1 MDRFTAT
8 IDGWTSWGRV
18 FQSIEAF
25 EPLIRHILSQHALP
39 IAEIEHCTPGTNAV
53 FKVGDLVV
61 KIFAPKESG
70 FETESD
76 YQTELFGIARS
87 NRMGVSALQ
96 PWPAAGWRTN
106 MSFRIWSWS
115 ISQENPLIGGT
126 AA

>member
-53 FKVGDLVV
+53 FKVEMCIRDSLHCLSPAPLV
-61 KIFAPKESG
+61 
-70 FETESD
+70 
-76 YQTELFGIARS
+76 
-87 NRMGVSALQ
+87 
-96 PWPAAGWRTN
+96 
-106 MSFRIWSWS
+106 
-115 ISQENPLIGGT
+115 SQVFLH
-126 AA
+126 

>member
-1 MDRFTAT
+1 M
-8 IDGWTSWGRV
+8 
-18 FQSIEAF
+18 
-25 EPLIRHILSQHALP
+25 
-39 IAEIEHCTPGTNAV
+39 

-76 YQTELFGIARS
+76 YQTELFGIARA

-115 ISQENPLIGGT
+115 ISQENSLIGGT

>member
-1 MDRFTAT
+1 
-8 IDGWTSWGRV
+8 
-18 FQSIEAF
+18 
-25 EPLIRHILSQHALP
+25 
-39 IAEIEHCTPGTNAV
+39 V

-76 YQTELFGIARS
+76 YQTELFGIARA